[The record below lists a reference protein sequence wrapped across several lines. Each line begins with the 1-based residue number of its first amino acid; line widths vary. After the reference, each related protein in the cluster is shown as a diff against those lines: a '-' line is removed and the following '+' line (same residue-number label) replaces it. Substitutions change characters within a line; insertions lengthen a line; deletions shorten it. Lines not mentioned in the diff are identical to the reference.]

1 MVEADMRSGNRE
13 SGSRTQRLKDPGRT
27 AMGAAPLGCQGDA
40 ESGACEAVGVS
51 PAMASSL
58 SPPGR
63 SLYPLEDTGRWTHRL
78 HEQYQR
84 ILTPLSLFPT
94 TFSRLKPCLS
104 GSSLGPPDQEE
115 LSVPISLSA
124 LMQLVKARLE
134 PGPQEAHA
142 RPQHLRAFR
151 DIILTEV
158 RQAHKDLQ
166 HLLHDS
172 AFSPEANRELYQHL
186 VSYLGL
192 VSQHLFRH
200 YLGLVECCRLRGV
213 FTDCANLIR
222 FSAQLALDCSKFLN
236 VAAVRHRLVWEMKR
250 LADRPPESPTSFSSP
265 FGPMT
270 THSLGNR
277 LGITISY
284 FIRYIRPRTLTEK
297 EKIIR
302 DVKELEELPLLD
314 MSKIKKLNLPA
325 ARKVDFR
332 QQMTGG
338 AAVATP
344 YPRSASRNW
353 SRPRVSPVTAVFR
366 RCQSLPNMRVGKLLA
381 DELGIHLILRK
392 TSPSLLCRCPAS
404 PEEDELKGPAF
415 LAEDLQRLVRGSVLE
430 KSPWKG
436 EPDDLDLPPLIKA
449 LMWSKA
455 NETRQLHLQRMLKSL
470 QQEERVERQRR
481 NTIIAAP
488 AAHPQAAT
496 VNVRIHDRMVVK
508 TADLLVSERH
518 YLENVTMNRSLP
530 IYNHLL
536 GEINPATV
544 KLLDANLST
553 GEEVQEIYKKLMD
566 TIPKDYLKFDQGPLI
581 ECPAIT
587 LPRPS
592 CFASS
597 TLTKKKSEQIVN
609 TELSQIL
616 PAGPFIPEEV
626 VEIPQGPNTSKKLAS
641 KEYASWLKWWK
652 ATFNIDEYLKYISN
666 NNADYLPVIFHL
678 YNPEE
683 EDKDVKERDLQAML
697 NEDEVK
703 KQKVKRKQLKAAE
716 LQSQK
721 ELFHTGLWNVSSAWL
736 EGLGNFPTYDHKFE
750 DLSVLQRRL
759 ARLWT
764 VLHFSERER
773 LDMAI
778 KYSSNQYYLLLPDML
793 NSWEI
798 AAQFIQDRELLL
810 AEIEEFEQTASD
822 PNRLMSKEMG
832 SFATRIQE
840 TNVRSHLRSELE
852 QYNSELRVILK
863 HIKDAFNDTVTFKGR
878 PYQDKMERD
887 IVEMLYWL
895 QQERRAI
902 VLRKAVQKRNWR
914 KLSPLF

>member
-1 MVEADMRSGNRE
+1 
-13 SGSRTQRLKDPGRT
+13 
-27 AMGAAPLGCQGDA
+27 
-40 ESGACEAVGVS
+40 
-51 PAMASSL
+51 MASSS

-63 SLYPLEDTGRWTHRL
+63 PLYPLEDTSRWTHRL

-134 PGPQEAHA
+134 PGPQEAQA
-142 RPQHLRAFR
+142 RSQHQRAFR

-158 RQAHKDLQ
+158 KQAHKDLQ
-166 HLLHDS
+166 HLLHDP

-186 VSYLGL
+186 LSYLGL

-200 YLGLVECCRLRGV
+200 YLGLMECCRLRGV

-236 VAAVRHRLVWEMKR
+236 VPAVRHRLAWEMKR
-250 LADRPPESPTSFSSP
+250 LADRPPKSPTSFSSP

-297 EKIIR
+297 EKILQ

-314 MSKIKKLNLPA
+314 LSKIRKLNLPP
-325 ARKVDFR
+325 ARKLDFR
-332 QQMTGG
+332 QQMTG
-338 AAVATP
+338 AAVTTP
-344 YPRSASRNW
+344 YSRSASCNW
-353 SRPRVSPVTAVFR
+353 SRPRVSPMTPVLHK
-366 RCQSLPNMRVGKLLA
+366 CHSLPNMRVGKLLA
-381 DELGIHLILRK
+381 DELGINLIPRK
-392 TSPSLLCRCPAS
+392 TSPALLCRCPEY
-404 PEEDELKGPAF
+404 PEDDEIKGPAF
-415 LAEDLQRLVRGSVLE
+415 LAEDLQRLVRGSFLE
-430 KSPWKG
+430 KSQWKG
-436 EPDDLDLPPLIKA
+436 QQEDLDLPPLIKA

-455 NETRQLHLQRMLKSL
+455 SETRQLHLQRTLLSL
-470 QQEERVERQRR
+470 CQEERSERQRR

-488 AAHPQAAT
+488 ASHPQATT

-508 TADLLVSERH
+508 TADLQVSERH
-518 YLENVTMNRSLP
+518 YLENVTMDRSLP

-536 GEINPATV
+536 GEISPATV

-553 GEEVQEIYKKLMD
+553 GEEVQEIYKQLMD
-566 TIPKDYLKFDQGPLI
+566 TIPKEHLKFDQGPLI
-581 ECPAIT
+581 ESPALT
-587 LPRPS
+587 LPRQS

-597 TLTKKKSEQIVN
+597 TLSKKKSEQIVN

-616 PAGPFIPEEV
+616 PAGPFVPEEE
-626 VEIPQGPNTSKKLAS
+626 VEVPQAPNLPKKLVS
-641 KEYASWLKWWK
+641 KEYVSWLKWWK

-666 NNADYLPVIFHL
+666 NTADYLPVIFHL
-678 YNPEE
+678 YNPDE
-683 EDKDVKERDLQAML
+683 EDKEGKERDVQAVL
-697 NEDEVK
+697 TEDEVK
-703 KQKVKRKQLKAAE
+703 KQQVKRKQLKEAE

-721 ELFHTGLWNVSSAWL
+721 ELFRTGLWNVSTTWL
-736 EGLGNFPTYDHKFE
+736 EGLGNFPTCDHRFE

-810 AEIEEFEQTASD
+810 AEIEEFEQIASD
-822 PNRLMSKEMG
+822 PNRLVSKEIG
-832 SFATRIQE
+832 SFAMRMQE
-840 TNVRSHLRSELE
+840 TNVRRQLRSELD
-852 QYNSELRVILK
+852 QYNFELQMILK

-895 QQERRAI
+895 QQERRAT
-902 VLRKAVQKRNWR
+902 VLRKAVQRKSWR

>member
-1 MVEADMRSGNRE
+1 
-13 SGSRTQRLKDPGRT
+13 
-27 AMGAAPLGCQGDA
+27 
-40 ESGACEAVGVS
+40 
-51 PAMASSL
+51 MASRV

-63 SLYPLEDTGRWTHRL
+63 SLYRLEDTGRWTQQLR
-78 HEQYQR
+78 EQYRR

-94 TFSRLKPCLS
+94 TFSRVKPCLS
-104 GSSLGPPDQEE
+104 GSSLGPPEEEEE
-115 LSVPISLSA
+115 LPVPISLSA
-124 LMQLVKARLE
+124 LMHLVKVRLE
-134 PGPQEAHA
+134 PGPQEAQA
-142 RPQHLRAFR
+142 RPQHVRAFR
-151 DIILTEV
+151 DIILTQIK
-158 RQAHKDLQ
+158 QAHKDLQ
-166 HLLHDS
+166 HVLHDP
-172 AFSPEANRELYQHL
+172 AFSPDANRELYQHL
-186 VSYLGL
+186 LSYLGL

-200 YLGLVECCRLRGV
+200 YLGLMECCRLRRI

-236 VAAVRHRLVWEMKR
+236 VVAVRQRLVWEMKR
-250 LADRPPESPTSFSSP
+250 LADRPPDSPTKSSSP

-277 LGITISY
+277 LGITICY

-297 EKIIR
+297 EKIAQ

-314 MSKIKKLNLPA
+314 MSKIKKLNLPK
-325 ARKVDFR
+325 ARKTDFL
-332 QQMTGG
+332 QQMAV
-338 AAVATP
+338 AAVAATP
-344 YPRSASRNW
+344 SPRGFSRNW
-353 SRPRVSPVTAVFR
+353 SRPQIIPATSTLL

-381 DELGIHLILRK
+381 DELGIHLIPRRI
-392 TSPSLLCRCPAS
+392 SPELLCRCPES
-404 PEEDELKGPAF
+404 PEPGEVKGPAA
-415 LAEDLQRLVRGSVLE
+415 LAEDLQRLVRASVSE
-430 KSPWKG
+430 KTPWKG
-436 EPDDLDLPPLIKA
+436 EQDDLDLPPLIKV
-449 LMWSKA
+449 LTWTRA
-455 NETRQLHLQRMLKSL
+455 NENRQLQLQRMLKSL
-470 QQEERVERQRR
+470 GEEERFETKRR

-488 AAHPQAAT
+488 ASHPQAAT

-508 TADLLVSERH
+508 TADLQVSERH
-518 YLENVTMNRSLP
+518 YLENVTMDRSLP

-536 GEINPATV
+536 GEISPATM
-544 KLLDANLST
+544 KMLDAKLST
-553 GEEVQEIYKKLMD
+553 GEDVKEIYKELMD
-566 TIPKDYLKFDQGPLI
+566 TIPKEHLKFDQGSLI
-581 ECPAIT
+581 ECPATI
-587 LPRPS
+587 LPRSS

-597 TLTKKKSEQIVN
+597 TLTKRKSEQIVN

-616 PAGPFIPEEV
+616 PAGPFVPEEV
-626 VEIPQGPNTSKKLAS
+626 VEASQAPNVSKKKLAS

-666 NNADYLPVIFHL
+666 NTADYLPVIFHL

-683 EDKDVKERDLQAML
+683 DEKDGKEKDMQAML

-721 ELFHTGLWNVSSAWL
+721 ELFHSGLWNVSSTWL
-736 EGLGNFPTYDHKFE
+736 EGLEGSSTSDHRLE
-750 DLSVLQRRL
+750 DCHVLQRRL
-759 ARLWT
+759 ERLWT

-793 NSWEI
+793 NSWEV

-822 PNRLMSKEMG
+822 PNRLFSKELG
-832 SFATRIQE
+832 SFTNRMQE
-840 TNVRSHLRSELE
+840 SNIRSHLYSELE
-852 QYNSELRVILK
+852 QYNFELRGILK
-863 HIKDAFNDTVTFKGR
+863 HINDAFNDTVTFKGR

-895 QQERRAI
+895 QQERRAV
-902 VLRKAVQKRNWR
+902 VLSKAVEKRNWGR
-914 KLSPLF
+914 LSPLF